1 MFVLHAGFLTA
12 LLSDPAQLTQL
23 SSSYNS
29 ALELVQKSGLNL
41 QAVGRALEDAQLSEL
56 DDQLKAQAELTQKV
70 LKLPAGSSA
79 VVTNGRVV
87 VVESAELGVSEEFAT
102 EDFGLLVSVRVF
114 HLVITCNFAYREGLV
129 TPVYAPAYEPEMI
142 KR

>member
-1 MFVLHAGFLTA
+1 MFVFHAGFLTA

-23 SSSYNS
+23 GSSYNS

-56 DDQLKAQAELTQKV
+56 DDQLKAQAELTQKL

-79 VVTNGRVV
+79 VVTNGRMV
-87 VVESAELGVSEEFAT
+87 VVESTELGVSEEFGT
-102 EDFGLLVSVRVF
+102 EDFGLLVSVGVS
-114 HLVITCNFAYREGLV
+114 H
-129 TPVYAPAYEPEMI
+129 
-142 KR
+142 